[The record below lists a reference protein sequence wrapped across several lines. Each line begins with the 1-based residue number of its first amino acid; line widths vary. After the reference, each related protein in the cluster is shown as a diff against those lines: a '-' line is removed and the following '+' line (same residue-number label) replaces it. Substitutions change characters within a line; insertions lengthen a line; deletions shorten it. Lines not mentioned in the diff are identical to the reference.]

1 MLLDWKRSFD
11 SLTPEQKINKERDI
25 RICLAEANDEIKKNK
40 FSEQLEYVVNQN
52 ALALQLTLNRHEWP
66 EDELD
71 LK

>member
-40 FSEQLEYVVNQN
+40 FSEQLEYVVHQN
-52 ALALQLTLNRHEWP
+52 ALALQLTLNRHE
-66 EDELD
+66 
-71 LK
+71 

>member
-25 RICLAEANDEIKKNK
+25 RICLAKANDEIKKNK

-52 ALALQLTLNRHEWP
+52 SLALQLTLNRHEWP
-66 EDELD
+66 EDEFD
-71 LK
+71 NR

>member
-1 MLLDWKRSFD
+1 MLLDRKKSFD

-25 RICLAEANDEIKKNK
+25 RICLAEAQDQLKKNK
-40 FSEQLEYVVNQN
+40 FSEQLEYVVHQN

>member
-25 RICLAEANDEIKKNK
+25 RICLAEAQDQLKKNK

-52 ALALQLTLNRHEWP
+52 ALALQLTLNRHE
-66 EDELD
+66 
-71 LK
+71 

>member
-1 MLLDWKRSFD
+1 MLLDRKKSFD

>member
-1 MLLDWKRSFD
+1 MLLDRKKSFD

-25 RICLAEANDEIKKNK
+25 RICLAEAQDQLKKNK

>member
-52 ALALQLTLNRHEWP
+52 SLALQLTLNRHEWP
-66 EDELD
+66 EDEFD
-71 LK
+71 NR

>member
-40 FSEQLEYVVNQN
+40 FSEQLEYVVHQN
-52 ALALQLTLNRHEWP
+52 ALALQATLNRHE
-66 EDELD
+66 
-71 LK
+71 

>member
-1 MLLDWKRSFD
+1 MLLDRKKSFD

-25 RICLAEANDEIKKNK
+25 RICLAEAKDQLKKNK

>member
-1 MLLDWKRSFD
+1 MLLDRKKSFD

-40 FSEQLEYVVNQN
+40 FSEQLEYVVHQN

>member
-1 MLLDWKRSFD
+1 MLLDRKKSFD

-52 ALALQLTLNRHEWP
+52 SLALQLTLNRHEWP
-66 EDELD
+66 EDEFD
-71 LK
+71 NR

>member
-11 SLTPEQKINKERDI
+11 SLTPEQKINKEKDI

-40 FSEQLEYVVNQN
+40 FSEQLEYVVHQN
-52 ALALQLTLNRHEWP
+52 SLALQATLNRHEWP

>member
-1 MLLDWKRSFD
+1 MLLDRKKSFD

-52 ALALQLTLNRHEWP
+52 ALALQATLNRHEWP

>member
-25 RICLAEANDEIKKNK
+25 RICLAEAQDQLKKNK

>member
-1 MLLDWKRSFD
+1 MLLDRKKSFD

-40 FSEQLEYVVNQN
+40 FSEQLEYVVHQN
-52 ALALQLTLNRHEWP
+52 SLALQATLNRHEGP
-66 EDELD
+66 EDILD

>member
-52 ALALQLTLNRHEWP
+52 ALALQLTLNRHE
-66 EDELD
+66 
-71 LK
+71 

>member
-40 FSEQLEYVVNQN
+40 FSEQLEYVVHQN